1 MTDDTDPTADTCLH
15 PLPAPGLIRVAGAE
29 ASAFLQGQLTQ
40 DVRRI
45 DATTTLRAACC
56 NPKGRVLATLRLF
69 ARDQALW
76 LWLPAERAA
85 ALAQRL
91 KMYVLRAKVELSDVS
106 PQFAALGV
114 SGAGAGARLAGVLGV
129 PVPEQADRALTHDGL
144 TVLGLPAAPP
154 RLAVI
159 GDPARIDALQQAL
172 LAAGAR
178 AATAEAWAALDIAAG
193 IAEVH
198 GPLVEAFVPQMLNLD
213 RTDGISFSKGCYTGQ
228 EIVARV
234 HYLGQI
240 KQRLYRAHVDA
251 PAAPAVAAALIAD
264 QAGPNEQAGQIVSV
278 AADPAGG
285 WQMLAVVTT
294 QLAARDAVRLAD
306 GTPLRLQPLHAGQD
320 T

>member
-1 MTDDTDPTADTCLH
+1 
-15 PLPAPGLIRVAGAE
+15 
-29 ASAFLQGQLTQ
+29 
-40 DVRRI
+40 
-45 DATTTLRAACC
+45 
-56 NPKGRVLATLRLF
+56 
-69 ARDQALW
+69 
-76 LWLPAERAA
+76 
-85 ALAQRL
+85 
-91 KMYVLRAKVELSDVS
+91 
-106 PQFAALGV
+106 
-114 SGAGAGARLAGVLGV
+114 
-129 PVPEQADRALTHDGL
+129 
-144 TVLGLPAAPP
+144 
-154 RLAVI
+154 
-159 GDPARIDALQQAL
+159 RIDALQQAL

-178 AATAEAWAALDIAAG
+178 AATAEDWAALDIAAG

-251 PAAPAVAAALIAD
+251 PAAPAVAEALIAD